1 MFLIIFGIILI
12 GISIWTLI
20 LTSDAEV
27 EDLVVLI
34 TEILGVVFICS
45 FFLSNFMINKIM
57 QEYERGK
64 IKKEYTII
72 ESDTT
77 YKWILKNN
85 YSNLYTKI
93 NTLYKRDMS
102 KPRNPMILGEF
113 SEPEFELLKD
123 LKWRGEEKIDGR
135 NSSCA
140 WWPIPRIIQMRGKTE
155 NAVIPTHLLTRMQEI
170 FTEEV
175 LQKTFGVETEAGI
188 VYPECVEIF
197 GEGYGFKIQKGGNY
211 IKDHCD
217 FILFDVRVT
226 TNEGV
231 LWLTRE
237 ACEDIAK
244 KLNIKIV
251 PVVGYFTIEEAENFV
266 KKGFKSLVAEN
277 KDYVAEGLVLK
288 APCGLLNRR
297 GKRLVTKIKYCDY
310 KDL

>member
-1 MFLIIFGIILI
+1 MTKPKK
-12 GISIWTLI
+12 SI
-20 LTSDAEV
+20 
-27 EDLVVLI
+27 
-34 TEILGVVFICS
+34 
-45 FFLSNFMINKIM
+45 
-57 QEYERGK
+57 
-64 IKKEYTII
+64 
-72 ESDTT
+72 
-77 YKWILKNN
+77 
-85 YSNLYTKI
+85 
-93 NTLYKRDMS
+93 
-102 KPRNPMILGEF
+102 ILGEY
-113 SEPEFELLKD
+113 SEPEFEVLKD
-123 LKWRGEEKIDGR
+123 LKWEATEKIDGT
-135 NSSCA
+135 NMSCCFH
-140 WWPIPRIIQMRGKTE
+140 PGFRMIEVRGKTE
-155 NAVIPTHLLTRMQEI
+155 NASIPTHLHKRM
-170 FTEEV
+170 EELFQFDSLYKAFEV
-175 LQKTFGVETEAGI
+175 QTEAGI

-277 KDYVAEGLVLK
+277 KDYIAEGLVLK

>member
-1 MFLIIFGIILI
+1 M
-12 GISIWTLI
+12 
-20 LTSDAEV
+20 
-27 EDLVVLI
+27 
-34 TEILGVVFICS
+34 
-45 FFLSNFMINKIM
+45 
-57 QEYERGK
+57 
-64 IKKEYTII
+64 
-72 ESDTT
+72 
-77 YKWILKNN
+77 
-85 YSNLYTKI
+85 SNLYTKI

-123 LKWRGEEKIDGR
+123 LKWRG
-135 NSSCA
+135 
-140 WWPIPRIIQMRGKTE
+140 
-155 NAVIPTHLLTRMQEI
+155 
-170 FTEEV
+170 EEV

-277 KDYVAEGLVLK
+277 KDYIAEGLVLK